1 VIRRTL
7 SSLHFIETRGI
18 AMRTTARTMAA
29 FLGFVVTWGVA
40 GPAVA
45 GTIKGTI
52 RLAGGAVEVK
62 KLKVTV
68 DHGVCG
74 TVKDAEDLV
83 VSADMGIR
91 NAVVSLLTPPPNAR
105 WSAAPAVQTDQKQCV
120 FVPRVVVV
128 PAGGT
133 VEFLNSDRLLH
144 NLHSASADNPTFNRT
159 QPKGRTI
166 PLAFRRPETIRI
178 DCDLH
183 PWMRAWVVVAEH
195 PFYAVT
201 NDRGEFALENVPPGT
216 YTLQVWHES
225 LGVVKKD
232 VAVSGGDG
240 VTAVTVEMARK

>member
-1 VIRRTL
+1 
-7 SSLHFIETRGI
+7 
-18 AMRTTARTMAA
+18 MRTTTRTMAA
-29 FLGFVVTWGVA
+29 FLGLVIAWGIA
-40 GPAVA
+40 GPAGA

-52 RLAGGAVEVK
+52 RLAGGAIEAK

-68 DHGVCG
+68 DYGVCG

-91 NAVVSLLTPPPNAR
+91 NAVVSLLTPPPDAKWNVT
-105 WSAAPAVQTDQKQCV
+105 PPVQADQKQCV
-120 FVPRVVVV
+120 FVPRVIVV

-144 NLHSASADNPTFNRT
+144 NLHSVSADNPSFNRT

-166 PLAFRRPETIRI
+166 PIAFRKPEIIRI

-201 NDRGEFALENVPPGT
+201 NDRGEFVLENLPRGN

-232 VAVSGGDG
+232 VAVSDG
-240 VTAVTVEMARK
+240 VTPVTVEMARK

>member
-1 VIRRTL
+1 
-7 SSLHFIETRGI
+7 
-18 AMRTTARTMAA
+18 MRTTTRTMAA
-29 FLGFVVTWGVA
+29 FLGLVVGWGIV
-40 GPAVA
+40 GPAAA
-45 GTIKGTI
+45 GTIKGAI
-52 RLAGGAVEVK
+52 RLAGGAFEVK

-91 NAVVSLLTPPPNAR
+91 NAVVSLLTPPPDAR
-105 WSAAPAVQTDQKQCV
+105 WSVTPPVQADQKQCV
-120 FVPRVVVV
+120 FVPRVIVV

-144 NLHSASADNPTFNRT
+144 NLHSASTDNPSFNRT

-166 PLAFRRPETIRI
+166 PIAFRKPEIIRI

-195 PFYAVT
+195 PFHAVT
-201 NDRGEFALENVPPGT
+201 NDRGEFVLENVPRGT

-232 VAVSGGDG
+232 VAVSDG

>member
-1 VIRRTL
+1 
-7 SSLHFIETRGI
+7 
-18 AMRTTARTMAA
+18 MRTTAMTMAM
-29 FLGFVVTWGVA
+29 FLGLGVTWCVA
-40 GPAVA
+40 GPAAA

-68 DHGVCG
+68 DQGVCG
-74 TVKDAEDLV
+74 TIKDAEDLV

-91 NAVVSLLTPPPNAR
+91 NVVVSLLTPPPKAQ
-105 WSAAPAVQTDQKQCV
+105 WSAAPPVQTDQKQCV
-120 FVPRVVVV
+120 FVPRVIVV

-144 NLHSASADNPTFNRT
+144 NLHSASTDNPTFNRT

-166 PLAFRRPETIRI
+166 PIAFRKPETIRI

-232 VAVSGGDG
+232 VAMSDGDG
-240 VTAVTVEMARK
+240 VTTVTVEMVRK

>member
-45 GTIKGTI
+45 GAI
-52 RLAGGAVEVK
+52 K